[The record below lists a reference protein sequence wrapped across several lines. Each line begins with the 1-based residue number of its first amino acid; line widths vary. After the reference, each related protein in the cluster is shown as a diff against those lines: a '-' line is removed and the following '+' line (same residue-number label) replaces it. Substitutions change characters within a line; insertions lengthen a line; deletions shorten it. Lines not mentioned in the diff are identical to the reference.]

1 MEDLLSNILIIISC
15 IVGIFILKKFFK
27 IIYNKIFY
35 NMSNQVITIGYL
47 KNFVGDVVKINSSY
61 TDMSYCPT
69 YAELTNGDLVLNFK
83 DNTSP
88 LSIVNGIYVNP
99 KFTSTSTYA
108 NNQLVIREHLQLKYA
123 ELQSIDVSAAK
134 TSLSCCGE
142 STTLSAIGYFKVV
155 TKSEGGGLVSSS
167 TQISQAVSA
176 TYSDSA
182 TYTTINSSSINFAK
196 NSVNYPTTNIAAERT
211 VNVNGTYTYTFNGG
225 RTITKSDNVNITQGA
240 NTVGGWVN
248 TSTSTNKIGVSPT
261 SMSFESSGGS
271 KSFTVTRYYTQ
282 YQEKYDSCNVVMD
295 TNNYDTTSVV
305 TPSNAST
312 TGDFECTTSTVSIGV
327 NSGALRSGTLTVTYD
342 GKTTTCSLSQDA
354 SQAGIYNGEPYGY
367 SYDLSVT
374 VASSYVGCDGGTA
387 TFQAY
392 YITSW
397 KYDWEEKDHSGVV
410 IDSGTN
416 TDSDSI
422 NVTNSATWSTD
433 LGSVNNGVL
442 TLGAYSLDA
451 RRTATVTATYNGYSD
466 SNTAYQESC
475 YVNTSC
481 MKMSY
486 VTTNLNKTITI
497 SYQLTNGTQEGSHSV
512 SKNGTQEMCFGNIGQ
527 TTLRAVCNDNEI
539 ELSGD
544 VEFTYDYP
552 SNDIKTIY
560 VTQKSSNTY
569 VIEHGGN
576 GSSSYSKTFC
586 LNERT
591 LAGHIICSTNGSYV
605 EPEIEDI
612 IGISDDGI
620 TIDFGTPNGTEVPFY
635 FTLTKK
641 PTQSTI
647 TPTFCHPNGSCVFF
661 TITATVNDCSEPK
674 TCIKLVYGA
683 QPFCYNKTT
692 YAGSLDFQ
700 LFEGDNCQSYVE
712 SAPTSS
718 VVLITNGSGCN
729 LQGGRIEYEP
739 NQTGRVFDY
748 DWIGGENTS
757 ANSRYITFIA
767 SSTTW
772 NCSGTCTLEQYGTA
786 HTECAPQE
794 LTRNCA
800 SVKVSGRTWEVTLPY
815 AATSDLIY
823 KFYAVNGYNSG
834 DNINDGLDWEQEVL
848 VDKGKT
854 TGSSRST
861 QFQFGTSDSYFLS
874 VTPSEDSTYN
884 YSDCDI
890 EINSDNNGDDS
901 GDTPDQTLTCNP
913 LFLSYDDAS
922 HTMTAT
928 FEEMVASDVTINFNV
943 KVNNNAIVT
952 NSINISEGNNSN
964 SKTLSTTQAITSTA
978 GTSISISSISPSSD
992 SEYNYNCDTDWEII
1006 PSSSQ
1011 TDPCVTPTIRFS
1023 TTNTWG
1029 ATNANSTVSNVQF
1042 CNDGVS
1048 ITRSHT
1054 FNYPSSNMGQYQTFD
1069 IDFSINNVG
1078 CTIQSI
1084 EASNDSGNETSGGGA
1099 LGFTYSGINPDL
1111 ILSDGSFTVSGT
1123 FVYINGQGLTKN
1135 GTYSITIYIQ
1145 EV

>member
-47 KNFVGDVVKINSSY
+47 KDFVGDVVKINSSY

-69 YAELTNGDLVLNFK
+69 YAELTNGNLVLNFK

-123 ELQSIDVSAAK
+123 ELQSISVSAAK
-134 TSLSCCGE
+134 TTISCCGE
-142 STTLSAIGYFKVV
+142 STTLSATGYFKVV
-155 TKSEGGGLVSSS
+155 TKSEGGGLETS
-167 TQISQAVSA
+167 TTQTSQAVSA
-176 TYSDSA
+176 TYSDSES
-182 TYTTINSSSINFAK
+182 YTTIDGSKITFSK
-196 NSVNYPTTNIAAERT
+196 NSVNYPSTNTAAART
-211 VNVNGTYTYTFNGG
+211 VSVNGSYTYTFNGG
-225 RTITKSDNVNITQGA
+225 KTITKTNTVNITQSA
-240 NTVGGWVN
+240 NNVGSWVN
-248 TSTSTNKIGVSPT
+248 TSTSTNSIGVSPT
-261 SMSFESSGGS
+261 SMSFESGGGS
-271 KSFTVTRYYTQ
+271 KSYSVTRYYTQ
-282 YQEKYDSCNVVMD
+282 YQEKYDSCSVVMD
-295 TNNYDTTSVV
+295 TNNYDTSSVV
-305 TPSNAST
+305 TPTTAVAS
-312 TGDFECTTSTVSIGV
+312 GDFDCTKTTVSIGI

-342 GKTTTCSLSQDA
+342 GKTATCSLSQAA
-354 SQAGIYNGEPYGY
+354 SQAGIYNGEPYDY

-397 KYDWEEKDHSGVV
+397 KYDWEEKDASGNV
-410 IDSGTN
+410 IDSGTSN
-416 TDSDSI
+416 DSDSI

-433 LGSVNNGVL
+433 LGSVNKGVL

-451 RRTATVTATYNGYSD
+451 RRTATVTASYNGYSD

-497 SYQLTNGTQEGSHSV
+497 SYQLTNGTQEGTHSV
-512 SKNGTQEMCFGNIGQ
+512 SQNGTQEMCFGNIGQ
-527 TTLRAVCNDNEI
+527 TTLRAVCNDSEI

-560 VTQKSSNTY
+560 VTQNLPDTY
-569 VIEHGGN
+569 VIDHGGDGN
-576 GSSSYSKTFC
+576 ASYSKTFC

-605 EPEIEDI
+605 EPELDDI
-612 IGISDDGI
+612 IGIDADGI

-641 PTQSTI
+641 PNQSTI
-647 TPTFCHPNGSCVFF
+647 TPTFCHPNGGCVFF
-661 TITATVNDCSEPK
+661 EITATVNDCNESK
-674 TCIKLVYGA
+674 TCIKLVHGA
-683 QPFCYNKTT
+683 QPFCYNQTS
-692 YAGSLDFQ
+692 YAGGLDFE

-718 VVLITNGSGCN
+718 IVLITDGEGCN
-729 LQGGRIEYEP
+729 LQGGRIEYES
-739 NQTGRVFDY
+739 NQTGRIFEY

-772 NCSGTCTLEQYGTA
+772 NCSGTCTIEQYGTA

-794 LTRNCA
+794 NCM
-800 SVKVSGRTWEVTLPY
+800 SYMIGND
-815 AATSDLIY
+815 TS
-823 KFYAVNGYNSG
+823 K
-834 DNINDGLDWEQEVL
+834 
-848 VDKGKT
+848 
-854 TGSSRST
+854 
-861 QFQFGTSDSYFLS
+861 S
-874 VTPSEDSTYN
+874 VTIRIYTLNGNYDNSVTVQGYTTTEPYEICDLTDGTKINVSMTSGNGELNMTSFNFKKGEEKVIEVSEITAPT
-884 YSDCDI
+884 
-890 EINSDNNGDDS
+890 E
-901 GDTPDQTLTCNP
+901 PTCNTP
-913 LFLSYDDAS
+913 SGSFAGDYDFRVDFSEA
-922 HTMTAT
+922 
-928 FEEMVASDVTINFNV
+928 VASDVTVYVDEKDGECNV
-943 KVNNNAIVT
+943 VNSFEVTVSKGKKTGYGYDVLDQNHNNVVAAYF
-952 NSINISEGNNSN
+952 E
-964 SKTLSTTQAITSTA
+964 ITDV
-978 GTSISISSISPSSD
+978 SPSSD
-992 SEYNYNCDTDWEII
+992 DTYYYWGNGCEYDDSGNCGGDSGDDT
-1006 PSSSQ
+1006 P
-1011 TDPCVTPTIRFS
+1011 TDPCVNATVKLGS
-1023 TTNTWG
+1023 SNTWG
-1029 ATNANSTVSNVQF
+1029 DSDLNSQVVHNICPGNCDVSASGNF
-1042 CNDGVS
+1042 YYG
-1048 ITRSHT
+1048 
-1054 FNYPSSNMGQYQTFD
+1054 FGYMGHNHTFD
-1069 IDFSINNVG
+1069 IDFSIEQVG
-1078 CTIQSI
+1078 AIIQTIECST
-1084 EASNDSGNETSGGGA
+1084 DSGNHSGEGA
-1099 LGFTYSGINPDL
+1099 FGFTYSGINPDL
-1111 ILSDGSFTVSGT
+1111 LLQDDGVMTISGT
-1123 FVYINGQGLTKN
+1123 YTFLDGTGNRQT
-1135 GTYSITIYIQ
+1135 GTYTVTITII